1 MISPVVLITASAVV
15 GSGLTTLFTAVNE
28 RMRSMTRER
37 ISLRAGEDSPL
48 TRERIA
54 EIDTQLDWLLD
65 RHRLISRAVQLSYA
79 TPFVLTLSV
88 IVIAIGVGTQNE
100 GVGIAADV
108 LVVAGAL
115 TLLAGLWYAARSS
128 VNSERAIEY
137 EVKRVRSLLRSGLSH
152 VGNGPLAGPVRAGTA
167 GRVLARIV
175 VHLGLPTPTG
185 LRPSG
190 SPRGQVALAV
200 LDRCPLARPRHPVL
214 AYRPPCARC
223 LLPRPPR
230 PMFDPLLLVKWS
242 GLHIWRW
249 PGVIRADGGRVHRLS
264 RP

>member
-1 MISPVVLITASAVV
+1 MISPAISAIEAMISPVVLITASAVV
-15 GSGLTTLFTAVNE
+15 GSGLTTLYTAVNE

-108 LVVAGAL
+108 LVVAGAV
-115 TLLAGLWYAARSS
+115 TLLVGLWYAARSS

-137 EVKRVRSLLRSGLSH
+137 EVTRVRSLLR
-152 VGNGPLAGPVRAGTA
+152 P
-167 GRVLARIV
+167 GR
-175 VHLGLPTPTG
+175 
-185 LRPSG
+185 
-190 SPRGQVALAV
+190 
-200 LDRCPLARPRHPVL
+200 
-214 AYRPPCARC
+214 
-223 LLPRPPR
+223 
-230 PMFDPLLLVKWS
+230 
-242 GLHIWRW
+242 
-249 PGVIRADGGRVHRLS
+249 
-264 RP
+264 